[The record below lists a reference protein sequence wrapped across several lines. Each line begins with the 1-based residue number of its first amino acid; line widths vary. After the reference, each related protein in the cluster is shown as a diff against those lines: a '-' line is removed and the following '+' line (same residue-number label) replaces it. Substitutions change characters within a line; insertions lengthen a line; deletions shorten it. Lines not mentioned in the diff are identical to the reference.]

1 MDTLDLMRTFL
12 SVVDTDSFTR
22 AGSKLGKS
30 KALVSKHV
38 SELEARLGAR
48 LLHRTTRSI
57 GVTEIGRAYYE
68 RAQQILA
75 DFDNLEDQIRSQ
87 SGTPRG
93 LLKLTAPQTLGEM
106 AVMDMATAFRRKYP
120 AVELDILLADRTV
133 DLVAEGFDVAL
144 RVATMTDSSLIARKL
159 CSMRIPLCASPAYL
173 ERNGTPRRPEDLV
186 QHHCIVDSNI
196 RWRDSWRFERNGE
209 PLVVRSAPPSRQQRL
224 YRARCPILHRHRL
237 LPGFAVAGDVRAI
250 FTLFDDMVA
259 SSMASI
265 WSAAP
270 PLSQGR
276 FLDLTVRWFGSA
288 WERVAAA
295 NIADRQLRYRLR
307 YDDRSDVAR
316 PSSSAG
322 RNGGLPDLGLPAIRA
337 KIDAAPRP
345 PPACVRDRLY
355 GPATAPWSGFGVQYR
370 AAGTSCA
377 MHGGGRRRREVT
389 SSNGEGGAFVIR
401 TRLFLAD
408 RTGARSDHPRQPRAW
423 PTACCSAAGDR
434 DAGRSGHSSCNRLSH
449 RLCRLPRQTA
459 PHRRIQIAMISS
471 SPERRQQPA
480 QRGRRRG
487 HLLDILPLASSIS
500 TDTGGPPLSGGRRC
514 RATMRWS
521 PAPRRPPGLAQPP
534 YATAAG
540 RRDRAQRRR

>member
-186 QHHCIVDSNI
+186 QHHCIVDLNI

-209 PLVVRSAPPSRQQRL
+209 PLVVKVRPAFSVNSACAVRDALTSSIGIGF
-224 YRARCPILHRHRL
+224 C
-237 LPGFAVAGDVRAI
+237 PGFAVAGDVRAGRLV
-250 FTLFDDMVA
+250 TLFDDMVA
-259 SSMASI
+259 SSHGVYLVYPHRNHL
-265 WSAAP
+265 SAKVRA
-270 PLSQGR
+270 
-276 FLDLTVRWFGSA
+276 FLDFTVDWYTPVPP
-288 WERVAAA
+288 WER
-295 NIADRQLRYRLR
+295 
-307 YDDRSDVAR
+307 
-316 PSSSAG
+316 
-322 RNGGLPDLGLPAIRA
+322 
-337 KIDAAPRP
+337 
-345 PPACVRDRLY
+345 
-355 GPATAPWSGFGVQYR
+355 
-370 AAGTSCA
+370 
-377 MHGGGRRRREVT
+377 E
-389 SSNGEGGAFVIR
+389 
-401 TRLFLAD
+401 
-408 RTGARSDHPRQPRAW
+408 
-423 PTACCSAAGDR
+423 
-434 DAGRSGHSSCNRLSH
+434 
-449 RLCRLPRQTA
+449 
-459 PHRRIQIAMISS
+459 
-471 SPERRQQPA
+471 
-480 QRGRRRG
+480 
-487 HLLDILPLASSIS
+487 
-500 TDTGGPPLSGGRRC
+500 
-514 RATMRWS
+514 
-521 PAPRRPPGLAQPP
+521 
-534 YATAAG
+534 
-540 RRDRAQRRR
+540 